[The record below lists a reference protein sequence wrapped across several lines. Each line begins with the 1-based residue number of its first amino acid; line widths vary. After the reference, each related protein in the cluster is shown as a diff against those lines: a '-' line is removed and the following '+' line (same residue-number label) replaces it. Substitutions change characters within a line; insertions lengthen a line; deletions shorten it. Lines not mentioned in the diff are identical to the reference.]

1 MENWEG
7 VRVVVLGLARQ
18 GKALARYLTEHG
30 AEVIASDLKREDE
43 LPLDELSDLEIQFEL
58 GDHPHRLL
66 EQADLLCLSGG
77 IPADLPLAQQAR
89 LQGIRVANDSQLF
102 LENSLAP
109 VIGITGSAGKTT
121 TTELLGRM
129 GRAAVEGSKR
139 SVWVGGNIGR
149 PLIADLD
156 QIKQD
161 DLVVMELSSFQLE
174 LMTASPKT
182 AAVLNLTPNHLDRHH
197 TLEAYTAAK
206 ANILNFQLEGDTAVL
221 SREDPAAWGLRNYVQ
236 GRLLSFGVR
245 PFDGEGTYV
254 ERGQVRLILGGEEV
268 RLFPVEAISLR
279 GPHNLQNVL
288 AASALAGAAGI
299 EPEAMLAGVE
309 GFTGVEHR
317 LEFVRTVGGAD
328 WYNDSIATAPERTVA
343 AIRSFG
349 EPVVLLAGGR
359 DKDLDWRELITL
371 ISLRV
376 DHLVLFGESAP
387 MIEGLL
393 HSSSGGRPYTQTM
406 ADGLEQAVRAAA
418 EVADEGDVV
427 LLAPGG
433 TSYDEFIDFAAR
445 GARFKEL
452 VRGL

>member
-18 GKALARYLTEHG
+18 GKALTRYLTEHG

-58 GDHPHRLL
+58 GDHPQRLL

-206 ANILNFQLEGDTAVL
+206 ANILNFQLEDDTAVL

-359 DKDLDWRELITL
+359 DKDLDWGELITL

>member
-1 MENWEG
+1 VENWEG

-18 GKALARYLTEHG
+18 GKALSRYLTEHG

-43 LPLDELSDLEIQFEL
+43 LPLDELSDLELQFEL
-58 GDHPHRLL
+58 GDHPQRLL

-359 DKDLDWRELITL
+359 DKDLDWGELITL

-376 DHLVLFGESAP
+376 DHLVLFGESGP

>member
-18 GKALARYLTEHG
+18 GKALIRYLTEHG

-43 LPLDELSDLEIQFEL
+43 LPLDELSDLDIHFEL
-58 GDHPHRLL
+58 GDHPQRLL

-129 GRAAVEGSKR
+129 GRAAVEGSNR
-139 SVWVGGNIGR
+139 SAWVGGNIGR

-174 LMTASPKT
+174 LMTASPKI
-182 AAVLNLTPNHLDRHH
+182 AAVLNLTPNHLDRHR

-206 ANILNFQLEGDTAVL
+206 VNILNFQLEGDTAVL

-254 ERGQVRLILGGEEV
+254 ERGQVRLILDGEEV

-288 AASALAGAAGI
+288 AASALAGAAAI

-359 DKDLDWRELITL
+359 DKDLDWGELITL

-393 HSSSGGRPYTQTM
+393 HSSSGERPFTLTM

-418 EVADEGDVV
+418 AVADEGDVV

>member
-18 GKALARYLTEHG
+18 GKALTRYLTEHG

-58 GDHPHRLL
+58 GDHPQRLL

-359 DKDLDWRELITL
+359 DKDLDWGELITL

>member
-1 MENWEG
+1 VENWEG

-18 GKALARYLTEHG
+18 GKALIRYLTEHG

-43 LPLDELSDLEIQFEL
+43 LPLDELSDLDIRFEL
-58 GDHPHRLL
+58 GDHPQRLL

-129 GRAAVEGSKR
+129 GRAAVEGSNR
-139 SVWVGGNIGR
+139 SAWVGGNIGR

-174 LMTASPKT
+174 LMTASPKI

-359 DKDLDWRELITL
+359 DKDLDWGELITL

-376 DHLVLFGESAP
+376 DHLVLFGESGP

>member
-58 GDHPHRLL
+58 GDHPQRLL

-359 DKDLDWRELITL
+359 DKDLDWGELITL

-376 DHLVLFGESAP
+376 DHLVLFGESGP

>member
-18 GKALARYLTEHG
+18 GKALTRYLTEHG

-343 AIRSFG
+343 AIRSFS

>member
-206 ANILNFQLEGDTAVL
+206 ANILNFQLEDDTAVL

-376 DHLVLFGESAP
+376 DHLVLFGESGP

>member
-18 GKALARYLTEHG
+18 GKALTRYLTEHG

-58 GDHPHRLL
+58 GDHPQRLL